1 MDETFLAFPRRFLI
15 VVGLLA
21 AHGPVPADAQDRPR
35 ILFDT
40 DFRADCDDVGALAV
54 LHALADADECSILG
68 VVTSTTGPRVVAAID
83 AVNTYYGRPDLP
95 IGLCPEPHTE
105 HFDPYAP
112 TLGDPEHY
120 PSDQANAEAPDGVA
134 LYRRLLFDAPDR
146 SVTVVVVGYATCA
159 DLLLE
164 TGPDHRGD
172 GIPLSGRELVQ
183 RKVVELVQMA
193 GVGLRDSDTFNLGH
207 DAEAAVGV
215 NGHWPTPITYSPLG
229 GDIKAGSAL
238 SDPESNPVAKA
249 FELYPGAGPSG
260 VIGDRQCWDE
270 IAVLYAV
277 RGTNWRG
284 EELWRP
290 SPWGDLQLSIR
301 RIEAPRNPEK
311 DTAVDNV
318 FAERPGGRR
327 RFLIRVQDRRTIAAL
342 IEELM
347 TRPPRH
353 PRIDAP

>member
-1 MDETFLAFPRRFLI
+1 MRKPRRILPRWALS

-21 AHGPVPADAQDRPR
+21 AHAPIMAHAQDRPR
-35 ILFDT
+35 IIFDT

-54 LHALADADECSILG
+54 LHALTDADECSILG
-68 VVTSTTGPRVVAAID
+68 MVTSTTGPRIVAAID

-95 IGLCPEPHTE
+95 IGLCPRAHTE

-112 TLGDPEHY
+112 TLGDPQLY
-120 PSDQANAEAPDGVA
+120 PSDQTNAEAPDGVV

-164 TGPDHRGD
+164 TGPDHQGD
-172 GIPLSGRELVQ
+172 GIPLSGLELVQ
-183 RKVVELVQMA
+183 RKVVELVQMG

-215 NGHWPTPITYSPLG
+215 GQRWPSPITYSPLG
-229 GDIKAGSAL
+229 GDVKAGAAL
-238 SDPESNPVAKA
+238 SEPERNPVAKA
-249 FELYPGAGPSG
+249 FELYPGAGPAG
-260 VIGDRQCWDE
+260 VIGDRQSWDE

-277 RGTNWRG
+277 RGTHWQG

-290 SPWGDLQLSIR
+290 SPWGDIPLSIR
-301 RIEAPRNPEK
+301 RIAQPRNPEK
-311 DTAVDNV
+311 DTAVDNT
-318 FAERPGGRR
+318 FDARPGGQR
-327 RFLIRVQDRRTIAAL
+327 RFLVQVQERPATAAL

-347 TRPPRH
+347 TRSPR
-353 PRIDAP
+353 P